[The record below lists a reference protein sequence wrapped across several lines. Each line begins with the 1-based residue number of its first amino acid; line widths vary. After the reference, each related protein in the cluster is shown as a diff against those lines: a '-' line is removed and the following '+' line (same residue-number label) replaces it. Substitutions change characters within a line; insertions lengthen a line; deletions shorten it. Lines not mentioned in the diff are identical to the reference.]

1 MPCTA
6 ISDLNFASFELA
18 LQQGPVILILKEYWM
33 ELMLLLEGELSW
45 WLFLFLEFNILIS
58 NLGLFFELLI
68 WVIDKVS
75 HAIQFASQMDNHA
88 SQISSWCLINV
99 TCKSSI
105 IYFFSLNVI
114 VFQNMLLK
122 LLQSSVYFVSMIFM
136 QLVGWHYV
144 NSVIISCFLQLN
156 YLT

>member
-6 ISDLNFASFELA
+6 ISDLNFESFELA

-58 NLGLFFELLI
+58 NLNLFFELLI

-105 IYFFSLNVI
+105 IYFFYLNVI

-144 NSVIISCFLQLN
+144 NSSPSFLRA
-156 YLT
+156 